1 MLFIYLLLTISAL
14 SYTFAFMFLSVTW
27 PLVFIFLIPISHL
40 IVNKN
45 LLSKISFKEG
55 FFWGTIAFS
64 LQPIGTYYS
73 VIKMAENYKIFALFM
88 VIFLIIYQAFYSGL
102 WIFTASKT
110 IDLINLKDKNISKIL
125 SLAIITWI
133 YFCFVQN
140 YILWPFGRLEGLF
153 LSSPILPLAI
163 QPKLIYMLHYIKKE
177 LLLFFLISCSCLLS
191 LIFTYKKILFKLTIF
206 LLAFSPFIISSLI
219 YSYNKKYIS
228 NYKKEWFNKISSI
241 SKAYYNPGNNKK
253 SAKEIAQE
261 IKRLKEQNNLTQII
275 LFPESAFFLCDL
287 NQERSLIKYLDKD
300 IHIIIGGI
308 RKKNDK
314 VYNTLYHIYGGKIE
328 NIFNK
333 RHSMLLTER
342 GVFRELNIFSYIDK
356 IVQKSYFQSRPII
369 KPSNKERMSF
379 NIDRNL
385 QLIPY
390 ICSEVFFNNYPDD
403 NFQDDSTI
411 ISLCNDSWLE
421 PCAKYI
427 QNLMVLANKFKAIYW
442 RRYIIYVDYSSSY
455 IFDKF
460 GNQHKLINI

>member
-1 MLFIYLLLTISAL
+1 MLFTYLLLTISAL
-14 SYTFAFMFLSVTW
+14 SYTFAFMFLSIAW
-27 PLVFIFLIPISHL
+27 SLVFIFLIPISHL
-40 IVNKN
+40 IVNEN

-88 VIFLIIYQAFYSGL
+88 IIFLIIYQALYSGL

-110 IDLINLKDKNISKIL
+110 INLINLKDKSISKIL
-125 SLAIITWI
+125 IFTIITWI

-140 YILWPFGRLEGLF
+140 YILWPFGRLEGIF
-153 LSSPILPLAI
+153 LSSPILPLTI
-163 QPKLIYMLHYIKKE
+163 QPNLIYMLHYIKKE
-177 LLLFFLISCSCLLS
+177 LLLFFLILCSCLLT
-191 LIFTYKKILFKLTIF
+191 LIFTYKKIILKLTIF
-206 LLAFSPFIISSLI
+206 LLAFSPFIISTLI

-228 NYKKEWFNKISSI
+228 NYKKEWFNKINSI

-308 RKKNDK
+308 KKKNDK

-342 GVFRELNIFSYIDK
+342 GIFRELNIFSYIDK

-369 KPSNKERMSF
+369 KPSNKERISF
-379 NIDRNL
+379 NIDKNL

-390 ICSEVFFNNYPDD
+390 ICSEVFFNNHPDD
-403 NFQDDSTI
+403 NFKDDSII

-442 RRYIIYVDYSSSY
+442 KRYIIYVDYSSSY